1 MADLPDISG
10 FDLKSLREHQSAN
23 HQRYGQEQE
32 SARKTLIETLE
43 REAATLGFDS
53 NQELIDG
60 YLQPATLQPPTLR
73 RGRKAND
80 TKHRKNGP
88 GPSASN
94 AESTNADSS

>member
-43 REAATLGFDS
+43 REAATLGFES
-53 NQELIDG
+53 IQELIAG
-60 YLQPATLQPPTLR
+60 YPKPPTLR
-73 RGRKAND
+73 RGRKANG
-80 TKHRKNGP
+80 TKNRKNNP
-88 GPSASN
+88 EPSGSY
-94 AESTNADSS
+94 AEHADADIT